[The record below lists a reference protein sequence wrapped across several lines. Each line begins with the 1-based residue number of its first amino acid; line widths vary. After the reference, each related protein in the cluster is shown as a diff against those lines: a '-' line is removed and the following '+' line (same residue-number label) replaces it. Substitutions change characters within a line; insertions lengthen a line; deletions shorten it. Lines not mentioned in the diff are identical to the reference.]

1 MKVELQKRILTS
13 IILIFLISLSLY
25 LGPSAKAIAVLILIA
40 IAYNEFNNLVEKFY
54 RYPNPYSLQ
63 TGFKYLL
70 IHVLIFWL
78 FLNVWITSFILL
90 LNIYDFIFVLAV
102 CIFSDV
108 GGYIVGKTIKGP
120 KLTKISP
127 NKTISGSIGSF
138 LFSFIPLIILNYFLP
153 DNFSLSKS
161 NIIFC
166 LEITIV
172 CQLGDLFISYFKRK
186 AKVKDTGKIL
196 PGHGGLLDRIDGII
210 FALPYASYRLYE
222 LAHPFSLEYYLD
234 TYNIFIR

>member
-1 MKVELQKRILTS
+1 MKIELQKRILTS
-13 IILIFLISLSLY
+13 IILIFLISLCLY
-25 LGPSAKAIAVLILIA
+25 LGPSAKAIAVFIVIA
-40 IAYNEFNNLVEKFY
+40 IAYNEFNNLVVKFY
-54 RYPNPYSLQ
+54 RYPNPYSLP
-63 TGFKYLL
+63 TFFKYLL
-70 IHVLIFWL
+70 IHVLIFWF

-166 LEITIV
+166 LEITIICHRTETNDNLRFV
-172 CQLGDLFISYFKRK
+172 GRWI
-186 AKVKDTGKIL
+186 
-196 PGHGGLLDRIDGII
+196 
-210 FALPYASYRLYE
+210 
-222 LAHPFSLEYYLD
+222 
-234 TYNIFIR
+234 